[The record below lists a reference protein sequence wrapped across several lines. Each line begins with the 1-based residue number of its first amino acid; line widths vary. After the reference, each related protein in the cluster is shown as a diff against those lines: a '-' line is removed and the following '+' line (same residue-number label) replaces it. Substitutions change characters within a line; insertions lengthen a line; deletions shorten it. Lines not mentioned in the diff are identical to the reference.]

1 MEGYRGVII
10 AEGRIFS
17 TFLQLDAFLLQS
29 LSNSKARC
37 WREVVSRRNWYFEV
51 GETTL
56 HMRVNGK
63 DNCEKADA
71 YKQT

>member
-17 TFLQLDAFLLQS
+17 TFLQLDAFILQS
-29 LSNSKARC
+29 LSKSKAR
-37 WREVVSRRNWYFEV
+37 NWYLEV